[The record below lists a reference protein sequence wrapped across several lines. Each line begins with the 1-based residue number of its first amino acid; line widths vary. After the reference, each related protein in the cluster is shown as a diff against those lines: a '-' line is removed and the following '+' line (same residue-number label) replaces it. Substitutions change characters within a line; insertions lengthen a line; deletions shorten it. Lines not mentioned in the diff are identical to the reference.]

1 MEKTDLTML
10 ASTALASP
18 WPAEHVMTVRVS
30 IPPGNPGTP
39 PHRHSGPVFGYM
51 IEGEMTFELEGQP
64 EYVVRAGDAFWEP
77 GGDVIHYQAANNLMD
92 TACTFVA
99 VMMCVPGE
107 PMLTFVSPEELQERA
122 HLRVPRPGHDFDPDE
137 LGRRR
142 QGPAGASELS
152 MSSLHAEASPDGSRA

>member
-10 ASTALASP
+10 ANVALANP
-18 WPAEHVMTVRVS
+18 RPPEHVMTVRVS
-30 IPPGNPGTP
+30 IPPGDPGTP

-77 GGDVIHYQAANNLMD
+77 GGDVIHYQAANNLVD
-92 TACTFVA
+92 TASTFVA

-107 PMLTFVSPEELQERA
+107 PMLTFVSPRELQERA
-122 HLRVPRPGHDFDPDE
+122 HLRAPRPGQDSDPE
-137 LGRRR
+137 EPGPEGRR
-142 QGPAGASELS
+142 PAAPPDRSTLGLRTDT
-152 MSSLHAEASPDGSRA
+152 SPDGRHA